1 MESHQDSR
9 ELVAQACRI
18 LGNLGLTKG
27 TQGHVSMKLP
37 DSDLLLIKARG
48 PDESGVRYTEARDII
63 TVDLS
68 GKKIEG
74 PEGLAPPQEVF
85 IHTWIYKSRP
95 EMKSV
100 IHIHPLTVVLFTIC
114 NKPLLPLIGAYDPG
128 ALRLVVEGIPTYQRS
143 ILISNDE
150 RGREFAEAM
159 GRKKVCLM
167 RGHGLTTA
175 GKSVEE
181 ATVAAITLND
191 LAEVNYR
198 ASLLGDPKPISPED
212 IESFAHILAPRES
225 EGSKPGRATR
235 GAPGHLESAWR
246 YYSRLADRG

>member
-1 MESHQDSR
+1 MDPLQDSR
-9 ELVAQACRI
+9 ELVAKSCRI

-27 TQGHVSMKLP
+27 SQGHVSMRLP
-37 DSDLLLIKARG
+37 DPDLLLIKARG

-68 GKKIEG
+68 GKKIAG
-74 PEGLAPPQEVF
+74 PEGLEPPQEVF
-85 IHTWIYKSRP
+85 IHTWIYKSHP

-128 ALRLVVEGIPTYQRS
+128 ALRLAVEGIPTYRRS

-150 RGREFAEAM
+150 RGKEFAEAM
-159 GRKKVCLM
+159 GKKKVCLM

-175 GKSVEE
+175 GRSVEE
-181 ATVAAITLND
+181 ATVTAITLND

-212 IESFAHILAPRES
+212 METFAHMLGQK
-225 EGSKPGRATR
+225 EGDGSRPGRPA